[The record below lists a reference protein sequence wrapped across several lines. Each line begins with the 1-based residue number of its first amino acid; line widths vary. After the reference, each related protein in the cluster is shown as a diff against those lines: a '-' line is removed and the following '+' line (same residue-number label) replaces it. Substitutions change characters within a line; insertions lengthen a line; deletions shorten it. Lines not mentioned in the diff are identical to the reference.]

1 MRILRFALLA
11 LCLATPALAE
21 RPAQRFD
28 DLGDH
33 RRTITTSS
41 EEAQAWFNQGIA
53 LYFNFNHEEAIL
65 SFQAA
70 AEAAR
75 NASEPIC
82 DARGSAEFRREL
94 VEVLARRALQRA
106 LERSEGSRA

>member
-70 AEAAR
+70 AEADR
-75 NASEPIC
+75 QLVFLRSRDRFVPGDERFGEQVVMI
-82 DARGSAEFRREL
+82 AEK
-94 VEVLARRALQRA
+94 AADMI
-106 LERSEGSRA
+106 LENGAQ